1 MKKIQDIA
9 LQHINELRKNE
20 FVGDIESIKKIGMD
34 AANRIKIRVENDP
47 AIIDVAE
54 FYAKAV
60 MASTMLPPGFR
71 DQAVRNAIINCIIEW
86 ENINIEFDA
95 QLK

>member
-1 MKKIQDIA
+1 
-9 LQHINELRKNE
+9 
-20 FVGDIESIKKIGMD
+20 VTDIESIKKMGVE
-34 AANRIKIRVENDP
+34 AAGRIQRRLENDP

-60 MASTMLPPGFR
+60 ASSSMLPPGFR
-71 DQAVRNAIINCIIEW
+71 EQAVRNAIINCIIEW
-86 ENINIEFDA
+86 EDINNEFND